1 MKLVVIDG
9 QSGRTG
15 ALLVERVRAAGLPLE
30 LLAVGTNA
38 IATAAMMKAGAQR
51 GATGENPVLVACRDA
66 AIIAGPIGILMAD
79 ALMGEIT
86 PAMAVAVGQSRA
98 QKVLLPVNSNCGK
111 IVVGVR
117 DLTLSQIMDEAH
129 FHNFQKICLRKLIT
143 DKICHQRDP
152 PGMLCN
158 ALPPATGSIT
168 MTHCIL

>member
-66 AIIAGPIGILMAD
+66 NIIAGPIGIAIAD
-79 ALMGEIT
+79 ALMGEIS
-86 PAMAVAVGQSRA
+86 PAMANAVASSNAYR
-98 QKVLLPVNSNCGK
+98 VLIPMNLCSTYVA
-111 IVVGVR
+111 GV
-117 DLTLSQIMDEAH
+117 DKKSSAILDDAMAH
-129 FHNFQKICLRKLIT
+129 IRLLLE
-143 DKICHQRDP
+143 
-152 PGMLCN
+152 GMEN
-158 ALPPATGSIT
+158 KP
-168 MTHCIL
+168 

>member
-117 DLTLSQIMDEAH
+117 DLTSPRSWMRRWRSCGNCAVCPPSH
-129 FHNFQKICLRKLIT
+129 FERKVKT
-143 DKICHQRDP
+143 S
-152 PGMLCN
+152 G
-158 ALPPATGSIT
+158 
-168 MTHCIL
+168 

>member
-9 QSGRTG
+9 QSGRVG

-66 AIIAGPIGILMAD
+66 DIIAGPIGILIAD

-98 QKVLLPVNSNCGK
+98 EGTAAGEFQLRQDRGRRPGPDPLPDHGRGRGGPAGAVRSVRAAALNKERKKVPE
-111 IVVGVR
+111 I
-117 DLTLSQIMDEAH
+117 
-129 FHNFQKICLRKLIT
+129 
-143 DKICHQRDP
+143 
-152 PGMLCN
+152 
-158 ALPPATGSIT
+158 
-168 MTHCIL
+168 

>member
-38 IATAAMMKAGAQR
+38 IATGAQR

-66 AIIAGPIGILMAD
+66 DIIAGPIGILMAD

-117 DLTLSQIMDEAH
+117 DLTLSQIMDEAVEV
-129 FHNFQKICLRKLIT
+129 LRE
-143 DKICHQRDP
+143 
-152 PGMLCN
+152 LCGLS
-158 ALPPATGSIT
+158 AQPL
-168 MTHCIL
+168 